1 MHHRHLI
8 PYSEERR
15 RGVAAVE
22 LAVLLPLLVFLFV
35 IAVDFARIFYYSQTI
50 ENCARNGAIYA
61 SNLTS
66 AQSPYS
72 SIQDAALADA
82 GDLNPQP
89 TVTSTNGT
97 DASGNPYVEVTVSW
111 QFQSVTNFPGIPNTV
126 NLTRTVQ
133 MRVAPN

>member
-1 MHHRHLI
+1 MIQVKPRG
-8 PYSEERR
+8 
-15 RGVAAVE
+15 GVAAVE
-22 LAVLLPLLVFLFV
+22 LALLLPLLAFLFA
-35 IAVDFARIFYYSQTI
+35 IAVDFARIFYYSQII
-50 ENCARNGAIYA
+50 ENCARNGAICG

-82 GDLNPQP
+82 ANLTPQP

-97 DASGNPYVEVTVSW
+97 DAGGNPYVQVTVSW
-111 QFQSVTNFPGIPNTV
+111 QFQSLTSLPGIPSTV
-126 NLTRTVQ
+126 NLSRTVQ